1 MRINRLEL
9 ELDDL
14 REIFNILKND
24 YTLSID
30 KLKSE

>member
-14 REIFNILKND
+14 REIFNFLKND
-24 YTLSID
+24 YTLSIE